1 MGKCHFSNRFMTG
14 KRHFSN
20 HFSVCFCHF
29 PNFFALQRYDKSINS
44 PTFSDMNFE

>member
-1 MGKCHFSNRFMTG
+1 MG

-29 PNFFALQRYDKSINS
+29 SNFFALQRYDKSINP
-44 PTFSDMNFE
+44 PTFSGMNFE